1 MTVHTYIQTLVPV
14 HAHTHTLM
22 FLYANISVFMARG
35 GVRVHVLARASVT

>member
-1 MTVHTYIQTLVPV
+1 MTA
-14 HAHTHTLM
+14 HAHTYRHLHTHAHTLM